1 MPAPTE
7 KDIRER
13 AYHLWKSAGEP
24 NGNPAEFWY
33 QAEQEI
39 IKENAELG
47 DVPPG
52 MTDNLP
58 V

>member
-24 NGNPAEFWY
+24 NGSPDDFWY
-33 QAEQEI
+33 QAEKEI
-39 IKENAELG
+39 LKKTPSWAMCRLA
-47 DVPPG
+47 
-52 MTDNLP
+52 
-58 V
+58 